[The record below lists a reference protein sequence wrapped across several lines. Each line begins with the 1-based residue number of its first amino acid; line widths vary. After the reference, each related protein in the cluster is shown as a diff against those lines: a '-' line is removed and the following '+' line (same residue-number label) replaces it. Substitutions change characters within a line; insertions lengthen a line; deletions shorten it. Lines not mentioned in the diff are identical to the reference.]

1 MAKKSSPRRSIRKS
15 SRGSSNIKQSL
26 HDAQAVFARFFES
39 GGKRVKETFDALA
52 EIFQS
57 KHLGDALRVAPVRPG
72 RQSLSPRSRPAAAA
86 RTRKAQSA
94 SAGKRKARK

>member
-1 MAKKSSPRRSIRKS
+1 MAKKSSPRRSVRKS
-15 SRGSSNIKQSL
+15 ARRSSNIKQSL
-26 HDAQAVFARFFES
+26 HDAQAVFARYFES

-57 KHLGDALRVAPVRPG
+57 KHLGDALRVTPVRTG
-72 RQSLSPRSRPAAAA
+72 RQSRSRPAAAA
-86 RTRKAQSA
+86 RTRKVQGT